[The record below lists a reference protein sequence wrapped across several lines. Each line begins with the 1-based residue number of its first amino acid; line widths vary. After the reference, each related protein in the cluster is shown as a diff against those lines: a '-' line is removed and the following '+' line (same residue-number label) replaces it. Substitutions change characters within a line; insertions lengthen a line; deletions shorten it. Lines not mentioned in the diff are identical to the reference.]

1 MGVIKVRDPNS
12 GDIKQFRIEGDTPT
26 DQEKQN
32 ILNVFNQSQQPLP
45 QLGVIKGIGAQTKP
59 QTLGEQTDQEIQ
71 KDFDTTTGVSNFSLR
86 AALSVAEN
94 DEEEDAIMAK
104 QGFTSDEFTRDK
116 RGRLALTPTGASHK
130 AHRFHITGSG

>member
-32 ILNVFNQSQQPLP
+32 ILNVFNQSQEPLP

-71 KDFDTTTGVSNFSLR
+71 KDFD
-86 AALSVAEN
+86 
-94 DEEEDAIMAK
+94 MA
-104 QGFTSDEFTRDK
+104 SE
-116 RGRLALTPTGASHK
+116 
-130 AHRFHITGSG
+130 